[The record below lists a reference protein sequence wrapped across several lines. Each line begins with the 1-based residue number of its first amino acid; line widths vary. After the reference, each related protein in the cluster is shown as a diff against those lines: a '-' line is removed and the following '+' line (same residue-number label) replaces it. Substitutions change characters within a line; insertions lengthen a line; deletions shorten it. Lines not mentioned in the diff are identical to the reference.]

1 MGEQEK
7 GAFDIPVLS
16 KDPENPNDDKPKHD
30 ATGDKAPA
38 AGDKDVGEVTDMV
51 SLYLLPL
58 GSKLTNSRKKI
69 CN

>member
-30 ATGDKAPA
+30 ATGDQAPA
-38 AGDKDVGEVTDMV
+38 GAENDVGDVTDMV
-51 SLYLLPL
+51 S
-58 GSKLTNSRKKI
+58 
-69 CN
+69 

>member
-16 KDPENPNDDKPKHD
+16 KDPKNPGDDKPKHD

-38 AGDKDVGEVTDMV
+38 EKDVGELTDMV
-51 SLYLLPL
+51 SSKSSLL
-58 GSKLTNSRKKI
+58 GRKS
-69 CN
+69 